1 MKTGKP
7 TWWDDAFTAL
17 SQDEILGAVVRSY
30 PNESLVGK
38 GDLFSTLIRSIVGQ
52 QISVIAADAVWGR
65 LVELVGVIT
74 PNEIRKH
81 TPEVL
86 ATCGLSRPKSS
97 YIHGL
102 ALESKALLLH
112 DWNEPSDDELLKHF
126 IQFRGVGPWTAEMIL
141 IFTLMRP
148 DIFSIGDI
156 GLIRAVQQLVPEA
169 DTKEKVLEISKRW
182 APYRTAASWYLWRM
196 LDPVPVE
203 Y

>member
-1 MKTGKP
+1 MQTGKP
-7 TWWDDAFTAL
+7 TWWDEANAVL
-17 SQDEILGAVVRSY
+17 SNDEILGPVVRSY
-30 PNESLVGK
+30 PDESLVGR
-38 GDLFSTLIRSIVGQ
+38 GDLFSTLVRSIVGQ

-65 LVELVGVIT
+65 LVDLVGDIT
-74 PNEIRKH
+74 PESLRKF
-81 TPEVL
+81 TPEQL
-86 ATCGLSRPKSS
+86 ASCGLSRPKSS

-102 ALESKALLLH
+102 ALEAKALIL
-112 DWNEPSDDELLKHF
+112 DNWDELNDEQLLKHF

-156 GLIRAVQQLVPEA
+156 GLIRAVQKLVPEA
-169 DTKEKVLEISKRW
+169 ETKEEVLEISQRW